1 MIVRCVLETVFNE
14 ESICD
19 LFIPPFSFNHSK
31 FCSRLSDFWL
41 IIADSESNSLN
52 STVVSVVD
60 VVIAIVVLIVV
71 VVAASLLLLLLLL
84 LLSYKLL
91 QVVVVVVVVMLQVTV

>member
-84 LLSYKLL
+84 SYKLL

>member
-31 FCSRLSDFWL
+31 FCSRLSDLWL
-41 IIADSESNSLN
+41 IIADSESDSLN
-52 STVVSVVD
+52 STVVNVVD
-60 VVIAIVVLIVV
+60 VVIAIVV
-71 VVAASLLLLLLLL
+71 VVAASLLLLLL

-91 QVVVVVVVVMLQVTV
+91 QVVVVVVVVVMLQVTV

>member
-41 IIADSESNSLN
+41 IMADSVSNSLN
-52 STVVSVVD
+52 STVVSVAD
-60 VVIAIVVLIVV
+60 VVIAIVVVIV

>member
-60 VVIAIVVLIVV
+60 VVIAVLIVV
-71 VVAASLLLLLLLL
+71 VVAASLLLLL

>member
-60 VVIAIVVLIVV
+60 VVIAIVVI
-71 VVAASLLLLLLLL
+71 VAASLLLLL

-91 QVVVVVVVVMLQVTV
+91 QVVVVVVVVVVMLQVTV